1 MYRMTLKKTALS
13 LVLAVLIA
21 ACAAC
26 KQTNYI
32 PVDVPPSQAEQST
45 AEKVNGLVSGIL
57 SLKKRKDGREVGY
70 GGGRP
75 LSALGRRHIRQ
86 RCAKF
91 GGGQSRKRQ
100 IHCRG
105 VAYSHG
111 KYNKRT
117 LRYIHGCSRQKQ
129 CRIPSGYKI
138 YDSIL

>member
-32 PVDVPPSQAEQST
+32 PVDVPSSQAEQST

-57 SLKKRKDGREVGY
+57 SLKEKMDARSATVADDRFLHWVADTYGSDALSSVADSLESGRY
-70 GGGRP
+70 T
-75 LSALGRRHIRQ
+75 AD
-86 RCAKF
+86 
-91 GGGQSRKRQ
+91 
-100 IHCRG
+100 G
-105 VAYSHG
+105 VAYSHW

-117 LRYIHGCSRQKQ
+117 LRYIHGRSRQKQ